1 MFINGRRT
9 EQAID
14 IQMEVFG
21 VSDDKF
27 LEMFVA
33 PGAIEQLE
41 QEYAALQKRSTTLLA
56 CLHEFR
62 TLAHSL

>member
-1 MFINGRRT
+1 MFYDSRNQ
-9 EQAID
+9 QAID
-14 IQMEVFG
+14 VQMEVFG
-21 VSDDKF
+21 VKDDKF

-33 PGAIEQLE
+33 PGAKEQLE
-41 QEYAALQKRSTTLLA
+41 QEYENLQKRSMSLMT